1 MGRFKRLTEFYNIV
15 IINERVLKRIRVVV
29 KLFVF
34 KCLFSRGNPGDLGEN
49 QFLFLKMFD

>member
-1 MGRFKRLTEFYNIV
+1 MKEYQ
-15 IINERVLKRIRVVV
+15 KSVVV

-34 KCLFSRGNPGDLGEN
+34 DYLFWRGNPGDLGEY